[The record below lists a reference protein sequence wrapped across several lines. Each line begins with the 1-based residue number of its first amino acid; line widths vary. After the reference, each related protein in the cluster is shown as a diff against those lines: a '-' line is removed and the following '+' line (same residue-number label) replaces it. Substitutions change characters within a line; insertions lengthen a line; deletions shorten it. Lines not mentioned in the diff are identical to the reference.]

1 MELDLNAPEVQEA
14 VKAAAQAEA
23 EKIKAQ
29 LEAEYSGLK
38 SNKDAILAEKK
49 ALAEELN
56 SFKSQFEGMDINQV
70 KTMLENVRKDQHAAL
85 IAEGKWDEVIAQK
98 TEAMRRDYETKLG
111 GLDQELKK
119 YQSEAE
125 KLVEEK
131 KRYMVDMRLREAGS
145 KYVYPEMMEFLQER
159 AREVFRLEEDGQVV
173 ARTKDGTL
181 LLGPDGKSPLNM
193 ESWVLMQKDKYPY
206 IFQQSSGSGSSN
218 SVKGKGGVKYKED
231 LSNPAAK
238 AKYIGE
244 HGMDAYLN
252 LPNKA

>member
-14 VKAAAQAEA
+14 VKQAALAEA
-23 EKIKAQ
+23 EKVKAQ
-29 LEAEYSGLK
+29 LEQEYAGLRK
-38 SNKDAILAEKK
+38 NKDEILAEKK
-49 ALAEELN
+49 ALADEFGK
-56 SFKSQFEGMDINQV
+56 FKSQFEGIDVEQV
-70 KTMLENVRKDQHAAL
+70 KTMLENVKKDKHAAM
-85 IAEGKWDEVIAQK
+85 IAEGKFDEVLASQ
-98 TEAMRRDYETKLG
+98 TEAMRRDYETRLQ
-111 GLDQELKK
+111 GLDGELKK
-119 YQSEAE
+119 YQEQTDS
-125 KLVEEK
+125 LVNEK

-159 AREVFRLEEDGQVV
+159 ARDVFRLEDDGQVV

-181 LLGPDGKSPLNM
+181 LLGPDGKSPLSM

-206 IFQQSSGSGSSN
+206 IFQQSSGSGASQN
-218 SVKGKGGVKYKED
+218 SKGKGGVKYKED

-244 HGMDAYLN
+244 HGMDSYLN